1 MSNTEDDFSYDKEEI
16 TYSNSINYLYDKL
29 NEKQIVITPA
39 KLGDKV
45 AYSLTYNQETLT
57 SGYMANKQNFIKEYM
72 DTLLVNG
79 YPYRSCE
86 ELGVANEDEA
96 YIATQLAVYEAL
108 TIKNPLDIKNGD
120 FYIENVVTSDSKYN
134 DALERI
140 KTCVNNLVDLAIN
153 HEYDNT
159 YSSSITG
166 QEFLSCKYDS
176 QTNTTLIGPIVTD
189 IKYDEIIKRLNV
201 DENTSQTEFIIE
213 NYTPDIANVSVVDK
227 NMNEVNSIDTGSLF
241 YFKVDGEDKYSAGIL
256 INILGKI
263 LISKLY
269 ESDMS
274 NTMYVALDT
283 YNVMQSALY
292 SISNN
297 IDTGKVTVR
306 FKDNDEYI
314 YGAYYQV
321 LNEQKEVIFDVKGYN
336 ISNFTL
342 PVGKYYIKE
351 YKAPRNYLLNFN
363 EYEVDLTVPDTN
375 TEVIIKQDNLF

>member
-45 AYSLTYNQETLT
+45 AYSLTYNQETLP

-153 HEYDNT
+153 HEYSNT
-159 YSSSITG
+159 YKSSITG

-336 ISNFTL
+336 VSNFTL

>member
-39 KLGDKV
+39 KLGDNV
-45 AYSLTYNQETLT
+45 SYSLTYNQETLP

-176 QTNTTLIGPIVTD
+176 QTNTSLIGPIVTD

-336 ISNFTL
+336 VSNFTL

>member
-45 AYSLTYNQETLT
+45 AYSLTYNQETLP

-336 ISNFTL
+336 VSNFTL

>member
-39 KLGDKV
+39 KLGDNV
-45 AYSLTYNQETLT
+45 SYSLTYNQETLP

-336 ISNFTL
+336 VSNFTL

>member
-45 AYSLTYNQETLT
+45 AYSLTYNQETLP